1 MSHWK
6 KFESKVLEDIN
17 REMLKE
23 AIENMNKIKNGE
35 ETPMHLEMDKTISS
49 IRNSWGNERVDAG
62 LRKNGKAIALGFN
75 FKDSN
80 GKEVV
85 ELSGDFYSTGLVES
99 TFMEQLSQ
107 VYQKYNI
114 INKLEENGWTVDD
127 ITINKNDEIVINAYE
142 WA

>member
-6 KFESKVLEDIN
+6 KFESKVLEDVNKEI
-17 REMLKE
+17 LKE
-23 AIENMNKIKNGE
+23 AIKNMYEIKNGKE
-35 ETPMHLEMDKTISS
+35 IPMNLEMDENILFIK
-49 IRNSWGNERVDAG
+49 NLWGNEKVDAG
-62 LRKNGKAIALGFN
+62 LRKNGKAISLGLN
-75 FKDSN
+75 FKNKN

-85 ELSGDFYSTGLVES
+85 ELSGDFYTTGLIES
-99 TFMEQLSQ
+99 TFMNQLAQ

-127 ITINKNDEIVINAYE
+127 VTINNKEEIVINAYE